1 MVLVKNLKFLNS
13 FFLGKKKKDL
23 KSALHIYPKGLVH
36 GFGENIESS

>member
-1 MVLVKNLKFLNS
+1 MVLVKNLKFFNS
-13 FFLGKKKKDL
+13 FFLGKKKDL